1 MGFLSLVLICSAH
14 ATCKGKSGNLH
25 MFSERSKLLYLRFNA
40 GIDRTAQSDT
50 ITSMETAVLLLAA
63 GSGRRFGGELP
74 KQYVEVNGKA
84 IVLHTLEHLALE
96 PRISMVQPVI
106 AEGDH
111 HFARLIAGKHFPF
124 EILPA
129 VTGGAERSISMQ
141 RGLAGL
147 PQHVELVAVH
157 DAARPF
163 PSKTL
168 LSDVLDVAERFGAAI
183 PGLPPHDTIKR
194 VDTAGKVLET
204 PQRQCLRAVQTPQV
218 AKRQWFEKA
227 IMQESNRLH
236 MHTDDASLLEAAGF
250 DVHVSKGDV
259 LNRKITTME
268 DLAWMASVLD
278 GHD

>member
-1 MGFLSLVLICSAH
+1 MLFH
-14 ATCKGKSGNLH
+14 P
-25 MFSERSKLLYLRFNA
+25 RFNT
-40 GIDRTAQSDT
+40 GIDRTVQSDT
-50 ITSMETAVLLLAA
+50 ITNMETAVLLLAA
-63 GSGRRFGGELP
+63 GSGRRFGGEMP

-84 IVLHTLEHLALE
+84 IVLYTLEHLALE

-111 HFARLIAGKHFPF
+111 HFARLMADRYFPF
-124 EILPA
+124 SVLPA

-141 RGLAGL
+141 RGLAAL
-147 PQHVELVAVH
+147 PKHVELVAVH
-157 DAARPF
+157 DAARPL
-163 PSKTL
+163 PSQAL

-183 PGLPPHDTIKR
+183 PGLQVHDTIKLI
-194 VDTAGKVLET
+194 DSQGKVLET
-204 PQRQCLRAVQTPQV
+204 PQRQYLRAVQTPQV

-268 DLAWMASVLD
+268 DLAWMASVLE